1 MLFRSKGIFHFNSN
15 FKNAYALGLALDQ
28 LPDAYSALLKN
39 DKAKVFAIYE
49 KVFDHKSFTGRSGT
63 FYGYEGL
70 GSIYWH
76 MVSKLLIAVQ
86 ELIQKAIDEK
96 AGIRVINKLKK
107 HYFEINKGIGV
118 DKTPLEYGA
127 IPTDPYSHT
136 PAGKGAQQPG
146 MTGQVKEDI
155 IARMTELGVK
165 TSNGQISF
173 SNGIF
178 NENEYLTKKVNF
190 EYINAKGH
198 RSIIELKKGS
208 FAFTICQT
216 PVVYR
221 RSRKSLIEI
230 TYSSGETEKITGLLL
245 PQNISKKIFGRDGV
259 IEKIVVS
266 FQN

>member
-1 MLFRSKGIFHFNSN
+1 MKRFLIISHS
-15 FKNAYALGLALDQ
+15 LEDQ
-28 LPDAYSALLKN
+28 A
-39 DKAKVFAIYE
+39 
-49 KVFDHKSFTGRSGT
+49 H
-63 FYGYEGL
+63 YGYEGL

-96 AGIRVINKLKK
+96 AGVRVINRLKK
-107 HYFEINKGIGV
+107 HYFEINKGIGA

-155 IARMTELGVK
+155 IARMVELGVK

-178 NENEYLTKKVNF
+178 NENEYLTKRVNF
-190 EYINAKGH
+190 EHINPKGH
-198 RSIIELKKGS
+198 KSIIELKKGS
-208 FAFTICQT
+208 LAFTICQT
-216 PVVYR
+216 PVVYQ

-245 PQNISKKIFGRDGV
+245 PQNISKKIFERDGA
-259 IEKIVVS
+259 IKKIIVS